1 MCFWSHGQSF
11 SGKVYKT
18 KVIVHLPNSSGSG
31 FDPYTY
37 PFTLTQGRGA
47 KMGSGQ
53 LCSLKPPTQL
63 RVSEAKLACQEV
75 KMTDIPI

>member
-18 KVIVHLPNSSGSG
+18 KVIMHLPNSKVGQV
-31 FDPYTY
+31 
-37 PFTLTQGRGA
+37 LTHTPIPLPLPRVGGA

-63 RVSEAKLACQEV
+63 REARMSRGKN
-75 KMTDIPI
+75 D